1 MALKTSNEILNHK
14 LRIQPPLIVLRRQG
28 LSAKESLAN
37 STYRPAGSFVL
48 FSLLFQAASSSNAC
62 RIKLRL
68 RSRLVLLNYRVPQ
81 LPIWKELR
89 NSWIPMLTI
98 SVRLKSRQKHPKSKL
113 FLPLGSQ
120 VTWFLKSQA
129 GSFMSIEPY
138 WSYVRLCLRPCC
150 LQKLSNFKEKFAP
163 EILLPGKD
171 ATEIEQ
177 LLQGIY
183 PDQGL
188 FISKENCLALMKLST
203 EYQIDRLKIRCE
215 EYLRYWCITDMTV
228 DEALEVIIVSQR
240 YPLEKW
246 IVETCVNRFVSQT
259 GDTWEEIET

>member
-1 MALKTSNEILNHK
+1 
-14 LRIQPPLIVLRRQG
+14 
-28 LSAKESLAN
+28 
-37 STYRPAGSFVL
+37 
-48 FSLLFQAASSSNAC
+48 
-62 RIKLRL
+62 
-68 RSRLVLLNYRVPQ
+68 
-81 LPIWKELR
+81 
-89 NSWIPMLTI
+89 MLTI

-259 GDTWEEIET
+259 GDTWEEIETWALLWTRIRLCQTA

>member
-1 MALKTSNEILNHK
+1 MD
-14 LRIQPPLIVLRRQG
+14 
-28 LSAKESLAN
+28 
-37 STYRPAGSFVL
+37 
-48 FSLLFQAASSSNAC
+48 SNADHFC
-62 RIKLRL
+62 KAEISTEPPNAEAFSRPWKSSDLVIKVAGRKFHVH
-68 RSRLVLLNYRVPQ
+68 RAVLIICSPVF
-81 LPIWKELR
+81 EA
-89 NSWIPMLTI
+89 ML
-98 SVRLKSRQKHPKSKL
+98 S
-113 FLPLGSQ
+113 
-120 VTWFLKSQA
+120 
-129 GSFMSIEPY
+129 
-138 WSYVRLCLRPCC
+138 
-150 LQKLSNFKEKFAP
+150 SNFKEKFAP
-163 EILLPGKD
+163 EIPLPGKD

-183 PDQGL
+183 PDQDL

-259 GDTWEEIET
+259 GDTWEEVQKHKRYSEPRNRLCQTAYRGKSELFGKNVEYWTEPVLPRSIFT